1 MDVHG
6 DFLARGK
13 PTRAEQLLDKSK
25 RGQTCRKYES
35 ERDWG
40 EQDWGERVSS
50 PGQRRWQLHHGAQSM
65 RVPSNHS

>member
-1 MDVHG
+1 MDVRG

-13 PTRAEQLLDKSK
+13 PTRAEQ
-25 RGQTCRKYES
+25 TCRKYES

-40 EQDWGERVSS
+40 ERDWGERVSS

>member
-13 PTRAEQLLDKSK
+13 STRAEQLLDKSR

-35 ERDWG
+35 VQDWG
-40 EQDWGERVSS
+40 EQDWGERDWGERVSS
-50 PGQRRWQLHHGAQSM
+50 PGQRRW
-65 RVPSNHS
+65 